1 MAYTK
6 TNWVDDTAPYINAA
20 NLNKIEQGIEDAH
33 NGVLATQLTGL
44 IPINGTP
51 LPSDSLLVAI
61 GKLKNTADNPSSGAL
76 ESFDVPISS
85 GWQANLDETPSAL
98 QTFRKKSG
106 VVVSNG
112 LYLVQTP
119 LTAGT
124 VIATLPVALRP
135 SYRVKGVAFAQL
147 AGKNTFSLGLF
158 ADKNTFSPV
167 PFYIETNGQFGILFA
182 PPTEFSLILETTYFV

>member
-6 TNWVDDTAPYINAA
+6 TNWVNDSSPYIDAA

-33 NGVLATQLTGL
+33 NQSG
-44 IPINGTP
+44 GT
-51 LPSDSLLVAI
+51 
-61 GKLKNTADNPSSGAL
+61 L

-85 GWQANLDETPSAL
+85 GWQANLNEVPNAVQS
-98 QTFRKKSG
+98 FRKKSG
-106 VVVSNG
+106 VVVLNG

-119 LTAGT
+119 VTAGT
-124 VIATLPVALRP
+124 VIATLPIALRP
-135 SYRVKGVAFAQL
+135 SYRVKGTAFAQL
-147 AGKNTFSLGLF
+147 AGQ
-158 ADKNTFSPV
+158 NTFSPV

>member
-106 VVVSNG
+106 VVASNG
-112 LYLVQTP
+112 LYLFRYRTELVRMCSYLQTDLVRMCSYLQAVQM
-119 LTAGT
+119 
-124 VIATLPVALRP
+124 LRL
-135 SYRVKGVAFAQL
+135 SLDMTDAMQL
-147 AGKNTFSLGLF
+147 VVL
-158 ADKNTFSPV
+158 
-167 PFYIETNGQFGILFA
+167 Q
-182 PPTEFSLILETTYFV
+182 

>member
-6 TNWVDDTAPYINAA
+6 TNWVNDSSPYIDAA

-51 LPSDSLLVAI
+51 MPTDSLLVAI
-61 GKLKNTADNPSSGAL
+61 GKLKNTADTGGAV

-85 GWQANLDETPSAL
+85 GWQANLDETPNAL

-119 LTAGT
+119 VTAGT

-135 SYRVKGVAFAQL
+135 SYRVKGTAFAQL
-147 AGKNTFSLGLF
+147 AGQ
-158 ADKNTFSPV
+158 NTFSPV

>member
-61 GKLKNTADNPSSGAL
+61 GKLKNTADNQRNKK
-76 ESFDVPISS
+76 ISKS
-85 GWQANLDETPSAL
+85 N
-98 QTFRKKSG
+98 KSG
-106 VVVSNG
+106 YKNVNWCTRAKKWKVGLKVNG
-112 LYLVQTP
+112 KSIHFGYFSDVQD
-119 LTAGT
+119 ANN
-124 VIATLPVALRP
+124 ATINARNLMH
-135 SYRVKGVAFAQL
+135 G
-147 AGKNTFSLGLF
+147 
-158 ADKNTFSPV
+158 
-167 PFYIETNGQFGILFA
+167 
-182 PPTEFSLILETTYFV
+182 EFSNHG